1 MQNVDIIIPVYKPDK
16 KLFALLDSL
25 LGQTVPVSHIWLANT
40 EKQYFDRLV
49 QGTSFQEKYGQQVSV
64 FHVTRQEFDHGR
76 TRHQAV
82 ERSDAPIFVMMT
94 QDAVP
99 ADERLLEKLLRA
111 LKQEHT
117 AVAYARQL
125 PAEDCGVLERFAR
138 SFNYPEQS
146 ARKTLKDVERLGI
159 KAYFCSNVCAAYR
172 RDIYEESGGFIR
184 HTLFNED
191 MIYAAKVMKQGYGV
205 AYAAEARVYH
215 SHNYT
220 CGQQFHRNF
229 DLGVSQADH
238 PEVFAGLPSEKEGK
252 RLVGRT
258 TAYLL
263 RCGRW
268 YLIPYF
274 YLQCVCRYAGYLLGK
289 HYRRLPEFLI
299 RKCTLNPQYWKEQPL
314 QMDGSML
321 N

>member
-1 MQNVDIIIPVYKPDK
+1 MRSVDVVIPVYKPGK
-16 KLFALLDSL
+16 ELFLLLDRL
-25 LGQTVPVSHIWLANT
+25 LAQTVPVNHIWLANT
-40 EKQYFDRLV
+40 EKLFFDRLV
-49 QGTSFQEKYGQQVSV
+49 QGTSFWEKYGSVVSV
-64 FHVTRQEFDHGR
+64 FHVTRKEFDHGG
-76 TRHQAV
+76 TRHLAV
-82 ERSDAPIFVMMT
+82 EYSDAAVFVMLT

-99 ADERLLEKLLRA
+99 ADGQLLEKLLCA
-111 LKQEHT
+111 LAQENT

-125 PAEDCGVLERFAR
+125 PAEDCSVLERFAR
-138 SFNYPEQS
+138 RFNYPEQS
-146 ARKTLKDVERLGI
+146 ARKTLADVDRLGI

-172 RDIYEESGGFIR
+172 RDIYEASGGFIR

-191 MIYAAKVMKQGYGV
+191 MIYAAKVMKLGYGI
-205 AYAAEARVYH
+205 AYAADAKVYH
-215 SHNYT
+215 SHDYT

-252 RLVGRT
+252 RLVGKT

-263 RCGRW
+263 HSGNW
-268 YLIPYF
+268 YRIPYF
-274 YLQCVCRYAGYLLGK
+274 YLQCACRYTGYLMGK
-289 HYRRLPEFLI
+289 HYRKLPDFLV
-299 RKCTLNPQYWKEQPL
+299 RKCTMNPQYWEAQPL